1 MPKALKYLFSMKR
14 LPIVIVMV
22 ITGVFIAFNTM
33 GKTNDDPPTK
43 YEKILRLV
51 GEMLSEGHYS
61 PKDIND
67 DFSKKVFHKYFE
79 ELDMEKNIFLQQDL
93 ASLKQYSTKIDDELK
108 GAPVAFFFEVNKIY
122 TKRIAEAASIYKELL
137 SKPFDFSVKES
148 VTTDASRLQFANSE
162 AERRDAWRKR
172 LKYVVLQRYV
182 DLLEARENNKGKE
195 GFVSKTDAELEKEA
209 REKILLSMDRT
220 FERYRTK
227 FTEEEKFSVFV
238 NTIAEL
244 MDPHTEFMAPVDKR
258 SFDEMLSGSFFGIGA
273 QLSYDEGNIK
283 IASVLPGGPAK
294 KLNEVEVGDVI
305 VRVAQGNETP
315 VEVAGFAV
323 EDAVKIIRGKKG
335 TEVKLTLRKKDGT
348 LKTISLIRD
357 KIVQD
362 ESYVR
367 SAVINE
373 GTSKI
378 GYIFLP
384 DFYANF
390 NDPSD
395 PHRSSVDVANE
406 VKKLKEEK
414 VDGIVID
421 LRNNGGGA
429 LYDVIQIAGLF
440 IDQGPVVQVKDRGNR
455 QPEVM
460 RDKDGGVLYDG
471 PLAVL
476 VNEFSASAS
485 EIFAAAIQDYGRG
498 IVIGSTSTYGKG
510 TVQRSYGLDPA
521 SNFMNTNSELGSLK
535 LTLQKYYRVNGGSV
549 QLKGVVPDI
558 VIPDYYEY
566 LKFREKHNESA
577 LPYDEIEKAKYQTF
591 QPGFSFQTVKNLA
604 NARIG
609 NDSVFT
615 MIKKE
620 TDLLAKQDDK
630 EYPLEINQFRQEQKI
645 TRDAVKRIEKLV
657 KLDSTMNISFLQQDQ
672 SRYVSEDKDKT
683 ERYKNWLNNVSKDR
697 YVDEAVKVIHD
708 MVNQYN
714 LAKGAKSPS
723 KTF

>member
-1 MPKALKYLFSMKR
+1 MKR

-33 GKTNDDPPTK
+33 GKTNADPPTK
-43 YEKILRLV
+43 YEKIMRLI

-67 DFSKKVFHKYFE
+67 DFSKKVFNKYFE
-79 ELDMEKNIFLQQDL
+79 ELDGEKNIFLQQDINAL
-93 ASLKQYSTKIDDELK
+93 SKYATKIDDELK
-108 GAPVAFFFEVNKIY
+108 GAPVTFFLEVNKIY
-122 TKRIAEAASIYKELL
+122 NKRIEEAALIYKEIL
-137 SKPFDFSVKES
+137 SKPFDFTVKEMVS
-148 VTTDASRLQFANSE
+148 TDPSKMKFASSE
-162 AERRDAWRKR
+162 AERREAWRKR

-182 DLLEARENNKGKE
+182 DQLDARESNKGKE
-195 GFVSKTDAELEKEA
+195 GAIDKTDAELEKES
-209 REKILLSMDRT
+209 REKILVSMDRT
-220 FERYRTK
+220 FDRYRTK

-294 KLNEVEVGDVI
+294 KSGEVEVGDVI
-305 VRVAQGNETP
+305 VKVSQGKENG
-315 VEVAGFAV
+315 VELAGYAV
-323 EDAVKIIRGKKG
+323 EDAVKIIRGKEG
-335 TEVKLTLRKKDGT
+335 TPVTLTLRKKDGT
-348 LKTISLIRD
+348 LKNLTLIRA

-378 GYIFLP
+378 GYIYLP

-395 PHRSSVDVANE
+395 PHRSSVDVAEE
-406 VKKLKEEK
+406 VKKLKAEK
-414 VDGIVID
+414 VDGIVLD

-460 RDKDGGVLYDG
+460 RDKNSGVLYDG
-471 PLAVL
+471 PLAVM

-485 EIFAAAIQDYGRG
+485 EILAAAIQDYGRG

-521 SNFMNTNSELGSLK
+521 SNFMNTNAELGSLK

-566 LKFREKHNESA
+566 LKFREKDNPNA
-577 LPYDEIEKAKYQTF
+577 LPYDEIDRAKYQLF
-591 QPGFSFQTVKNLA
+591 QPGFSFETVKNLA

-615 MIKKE
+615 LIKQA
-620 TDLLAKQDDK
+620 TNILAKQDDK
-630 EYPLEINQFRQEQKI
+630 TYPLEIGQFRQEQKV
-645 TRDAVKRIEKLV
+645 TRDAVKRIEKLI
-657 KLDSTMNISFLQQDQ
+657 KLDQAMNISFLKQDEQ
-672 SRYVSEDKDKT
+672 RYVSEDSAKT
-683 ERYKNWLNNVSKDR
+683 ERYKNWLTNVSKDR

-714 LAKGAKSPS
+714 LAKGAAVPA